1 MHQNIRQ
8 RIVLNKNKRL
18 RYNTLTF
25 YYIII
30 LKINNIVTPGMPA
43 TAEIPILN
51 KLIGRVTLVNVPSR
65 LTAKREN
72 VPVKIP
78 DIAFLTGLFAL
89 TSI

>member
-1 MHQNIRQ
+1 
-8 RIVLNKNKRL
+8 
-18 RYNTLTF
+18 
-25 YYIII
+25 
-30 LKINNIVTPGMPA
+30 MPA

-51 KLIGRVTLVNVPSR
+51 KLMGRVTLVNVPSR